1 MTAEGRI
8 TIDIFPANGAV
19 TIACDRPLAITRRFS
34 GQRPEDI
41 MRMVSLLFATCRA
54 AQSATSAAAFENAL
68 GVVADGRTRTERAL
82 LILAETARE
91 HALRI
96 LMDWPQFLH
105 APEQADASTLRSLM
119 QISQDLS
126 RALDGNGEA
135 SIAKLKAL
143 LEAAVFGEALDRWR
157 ARTTSD
163 DVIEW
168 AGSGQTVAQRL
179 LHQIFDDG
187 LAAAGAAPVATLPEL
202 PPDTLA
208 ERLFAEDAEEF
219 IAKPEWEGQPC
230 ETSPLTRAAAHPLV
244 ESLKSEDGYGL
255 GARLAACLVELA
267 EIPAQMLELLDAPMN
282 SAPVVERQPGIHGV
296 GIGQVE
302 AARGRLVHAVQMADA
317 KVHCYRILAPTEW
330 TFHPEGAAA
339 RGLRRIA
346 ALRGNDCLS
355 LARLFVTA
363 ADPCVAADVRVH

>member
-8 TIDIFPANGAV
+8 TIDIFRANGAV
-19 TIACDRPLAITRRFS
+19 NIACDRPLAITRRFS

-41 MRMVSLLFATCRA
+41 VRMVSLLFATCRA
-54 AQSATSAAAFENAL
+54 AQSAASAAAFEDAL
-68 GVVADGRTRTERAL
+68 GVAADGRTRTARAL
-82 LILAETARE
+82 IILAETARE

-105 APEQADASTLRSLM
+105 APEKADASTLRSLM
-119 QISQDLS
+119 QVSQDLS
-126 RALDGNGEA
+126 RGGSGGA

-143 LEAAVFGEALDRWR
+143 LEAAVFGETLDRWR

-168 AGSGQTVAQRL
+168 AASGQTVAQRL
-179 LHQIFDDG
+179 LRQIFDDG
-187 LAAAGAAPVATLPEL
+187 VAAAGAAPVAALPEL
-202 PPDTLA
+202 PPDALA
-208 ERLFAEDAEEF
+208 ERLFAEDAEAF
-219 IAKPEWEGQPC
+219 ISKPEWEGQPR

-244 ESLKSEDGYGL
+244 ENLKSEHGYGL
-255 GARLAACLVELA
+255 AARLVACLVELA
-267 EIPAQMLELLDAPMN
+267 EIPAQMLEVLDAPMN
-282 SAPVVERQPGIHGV
+282 GAPPKRQPGRDGV
-296 GIGQVE
+296 GVGQVE
-302 AARGRLVHAVQMADA
+302 AARGRLVHAVQLADA

-346 ALRGNDCLS
+346 ALRGPDCLS

>member
-19 TIACDRPLAITRRFS
+19 AIACDRPLAITRRFS

-41 MRMVSLLFATCRA
+41 VRMVSLLFATCRA
-54 AQSATSAAAFENAL
+54 AQSAASAAAFENAL
-68 GVVADGRTRTERAL
+68 GVAADDRTRTERAL

-126 RALDGNGEA
+126 RALDGSGEA

-163 DVIEW
+163 DLIEW
-168 AGSGQTVAQRL
+168 AGSGRTVAQRFL
-179 LHQIFDDG
+179 RQIFDDG

-202 PPDTLA
+202 PPDALA
-208 ERLFAEDAEEF
+208 ERLFAEDAEAF
-219 IAKPEWEGQPC
+219 IAKPEWEGQPR

-244 ESLKSEDGYGL
+244 ESLKSEEGYGL
-255 GARLAACLVELA
+255 GARLVACLAELA
-267 EIPAQMLELLDAPMN
+267 EIPAQMLELLNAPMDGPR
-282 SAPVVERQPGIHGV
+282 AERLPGIHGV

-330 TFHPEGAAA
+330 TFHPEGVAA

-346 ALRGNDCLS
+346 AARGNDCLS